1 MTLCLRASVVG
12 QSGTGT
18 EPETGACFRL
28 HQRDFSYT
36 EPGPASVLLQIME
49 NYGKYVLVDHISSGG
64 MADVF
69 RAKVQGIRGFTKT
82 VAIKRIHE
90 HLLERTRFLRMF
102 TDEAKIASR
111 LVHPNIVQIYDLGE
125 VDSMPF
131 IAMEYVSGRDLYRV
145 LKRLAAMNRKFPW
158 RLATLVISEVCTGL
172 HFAHDFRSPDG
183 QPQEIVH
190 RDVSPRNVVLAYDGE
205 VKLTDFGVARARDR
219 EEHTEHGVI
228 KGKVRYISPEGAQ
241 GEKVDR
247 RSDIFSLGIVLAEML
262 TMAPLRDA
270 PNEMVMLLDIRK
282 GYFDRGRI
290 DELPES
296 LRTVIDRAIATDP
309 DDRYPTAAAMRD
321 DLLSRVDA
329 ATQPMTKAEVAT
341 FMHALFTD
349 DIERE
354 KRSDHKA
361 EQDLLKELQ
370 KKADEASGKAI
381 PTEVAMPA
389 QGNPLNV
396 FGGREPGPIAIPAIK
411 TAIEAE
417 GPPDLTGDLM
427 AQSLCSLFHWLAET
441 NEEGRLDLIREPIRK
456 SVFFEEGHPVFAT
469 SNIESE
475 RFGEFLV
482 AHGELSREQHAEVL
496 DFAARKGIRFTEA
509 LLALDVCTPN
519 QLFTSL
525 GAQVRDRILELF
537 TWTSGSFE
545 LFHDSKPSDPV
556 LPLNL
561 RSHTL
566 IHEGV
571 QECLPLGI
579 VRQVMREAT
588 QRKIVRSGSGIP
600 ADLHLSGRQLRIV
613 RTIEDERPTVA
624 ELVQRERDEEW
635 LFRLLYMLVQI
646 DRLELVEDPN

>member
-1 MTLCLRASVVG
+1 MVHATTM
-12 QSGTGT
+12 QS
-18 EPETGACFRL
+18 F
-28 HQRDFSYT
+28 
-36 EPGPASVLLQIME
+36 
-49 NYGKYVLVDHISSGG
+49 GKYVLVDHISSGG
-64 MADVF
+64 MADVY

-145 LKRLAAMNRKFPW
+145 LKRLAAMDRRFPW
-158 RLATLVISEVCTGL
+158 RLATLVIDDVCTGL
-172 HFAHDFRSPDG
+172 QFAHDFRSPDG

-190 RDVSPRNVVLAYDGE
+190 RDVSPRNIVLSYDGE

-228 KGKVRYISPEGAQ
+228 KGKVRYISPEGAR
-241 GEKVDR
+241 GDEVDR

-270 PNEMVMLLDIRK
+270 PNEMAMLLDIRK
-282 GYFDRGRI
+282 GNIDRGRI
-290 DELPES
+290 DALPEA
-296 LRTVIDRAIATDP
+296 LRAVIDRAIATDP
-309 DDRYPTAAAMRD
+309 DDRYPTAEAMRE
-321 DLLSRVDA
+321 DLMSRVDP

-341 FMHALFTD
+341 FMHALFAD

-354 KRSDHKA
+354 KRSDLTAEKELLRELQRQAEA
-361 EQDLLKELQ
+361 EQ
-370 KKADEASGKAI
+370 EAQQSARPGGA
-381 PTEVAMPA
+381 PA
-389 QGNPLNV
+389 AAVNPLNI
-396 FGGREPGPIAIPAIK
+396 FADRLPGPVAIPAIE
-411 TAIEAE
+411 TPVAPE
-417 GPPDLTGDLM
+417 GPPSFTGSL
-427 AQSLCSLFHWLAET
+427 AGQSLCSLFHWLAE
-441 NEEGRLDLIREPIRK
+441 NREAGRLDIIREPVRK
-456 SVFFEEGHPVFAT
+456 SVYFEEGHPVFAS

-482 AHGELSREQHAEVL
+482 ARGELSREQHAEIL
-496 DFAARKGIRFTEA
+496 DFAARKGMRFTEA
-509 LLALDVCTPN
+509 LLALDVITAN
-519 QLFTSL
+519 QFFTFL
-525 GAQVRDRILELF
+525 GAQVRDRILDLF
-537 TWTSGSFE
+537 TWTSGTFA
-545 LFHDSKPSDPV
+545 LFPDSNPTDPV

-571 QECLPLGI
+571 QDRLPLGI
-579 VRQVMREAT
+579 VRRKMRDLGQRRVMR
-588 QRKIVRSGSGIP
+588 RGNGIP

-635 LFRLLYMLVQI
+635 IFRLLYMLVEI
-646 DRLELVEDPN
+646 ERLELVAADA